1 MFRGLRQGDGL
12 SCLLFICVLSVIF
25 YDAER
30 AWKQAGAHI
39 TDRDRV
45 IEAFGREIAKYADDS
60 NLFSCDPAA
69 LQIVLHELQREA
81 RRYGLELSIDK
92 TWLILVGAAR
102 DNPPALTDLDGRPVR
117 VTDSHRTLGFSVGQT
132 SRTSA
137 QVRQRGGS
145 MLSTMNQYKLVW
157 RSTLSLKQ
165 KVDRYFSLVVAKGIW
180 GLHLL
185 TLLPADF
192 SYLEYIHARCLRRIL
207 GIRAAYYSRV
217 SNDAVR
223 RRANAPRL
231 EATIRRRQLLFLGST
246 LRRAEDHPDRLAC
259 FQPGS
264 DLRPRVPQRAKRR
277 RGAPR
282 KVWAETILP
291 LCEQRWN
298 KSRADILQLAQN
310 PREWNIAIDN
320 FCRQIG

>member
-1 MFRGLRQGDGL
+1 MLR
-12 SCLLFICVLSVIF
+12 CEAVVLFFIRWTVAACVQHAICVAELFCESDVAFIF
-25 YDAER
+25 
-30 AWKQAGAHI
+30 
-39 TDRDRV
+39 
-45 IEAFGREIAKYADDS
+45 
-60 NLFSCDPAA
+60 
-69 LQIVLHELQREA
+69 ELNF
-81 RRYGLELSIDK
+81 RRHPK
-92 TWLILVGAAR
+92 M
-102 DNPPALTDLDGRPVR
+102 
-117 VTDSHRTLGFSVGQT
+117 H
-132 SRTSA
+132 
-137 QVRQRGGS
+137 
-145 MLSTMNQYKLVW
+145 
-157 RSTLSLKQ
+157 
-165 KVDRYFSLVVAKGIW
+165 
-180 GLHLL
+180 
-185 TLLPADF
+185 
-192 SYLEYIHARCLRRIL
+192 
-207 GIRAAYYSRV
+207 YSRV

-298 KSRADILQLAQN
+298 KSRADIIQLAQN
-310 PREWNIAIDN
+310 PREWNIAIDH

>member
-25 YDAER
+25 YDAEQ

-45 IEAFGREIAKYADDS
+45 IEAFDREVAKYAEDS

-69 LQIVLHELQREA
+69 LQMVLHELQQEA
-81 RRYGLELSIDK
+81 RRYGIELSIDK

-102 DNPPALTDLDGRPVR
+102 NNPPTLTDLDGRPLR
-117 VTDSHRTLGFSVGQT
+117 VTDSQRTLGFTVGQT
-132 SRTSA
+132 SRISA
-137 QVRQRGGS
+137 QVRQRGGT
-145 MLSTMNQYKLVW
+145 MLTTMNQYKLGW

-165 KVDRYFSLVVAKGIW
+165 RVDRYFSLVAKGIW

-192 SYLEYIHARCLRRIL
+192 SSLEYIHARCLRRIL

-231 EATIRRRQLLFLGST
+231 EATIRRRQLIFLGST
-246 LRRAEDHPDRLAC
+246 LRRAQDHPDRLAC
-259 FQPGS
+259 FQPAS
-264 DLRPRVPQRAKRR
+264 DLRPRVPQRAERR

-282 KVWAETILP
+282 KVWAETIFP
-291 LCEQRWN
+291 FREQRWN
-298 KSRADILQLAQN
+298 KSRADIIQIAQN
-310 PREWNIAIDN
+310 PRESNWLNWFIFII
-320 FCRQIG
+320 F

>member
-1 MFRGLRQGDGL
+1 MKFRR
-12 SCLLFICVLSVIF
+12 
-25 YDAER
+25 
-30 AWKQAGAHI
+30 H
-39 TDRDRV
+39 
-45 IEAFGREIAKYADDS
+45 GR
-60 NLFSCDPAA
+60 NC
-69 LQIVLHELQREA
+69 
-81 RRYGLELSIDK
+81 G
-92 TWLILVGAAR
+92 
-102 DNPPALTDLDGRPVR
+102 
-117 VTDSHRTLGFSVGQT
+117 
-132 SRTSA
+132 SA
-137 QVRQRGGS
+137 MIQ
-145 MLSTMNQYKLVW
+145 
-157 RSTLSLKQ
+157 
-165 KVDRYFSLVVAKGIW
+165 
-180 GLHLL
+180 
-185 TLLPADF
+185 
-192 SYLEYIHARCLRRIL
+192 LRRCGDHGSL
-207 GIRAAYYSRV
+207 HHSKCH
-217 SNDAVR
+217 AVR

-277 RGAPR
+277 RGAPK